1 MSAKMSIW
9 QIKQDISDLDYHK
22 VSMNDEAK
30 DATERVID
38 DLETLLKLAIDFK
51 YSIKE

>member
-1 MSAKMSIW
+1 MPIKMSIW

-22 VSMNDEAK
+22 VGMSNEAK
-30 DATERVID
+30 DAAERVID
-38 DLETLLKLAIDFK
+38 DLESLLELATNFK

>member
-1 MSAKMSIW
+1 MISIW
-9 QIKQDISDLDYHK
+9 QIQQNISDLDAQK

-30 DATERVID
+30 DAAERVID
-38 DLETLLKLAIDFK
+38 DLESLLELAKNFK